1 MLITV
6 QEVLAVTNG
15 SLFAGVAAG
24 SLSGA
29 VIDSREARGG
39 ELFFPLQ
46 GDKHNGHRFV
56 ADALQRGA
64 AATLLEKRYL
74 TQFKPG
80 DFPPGKT
87 VIVVDDCLRSLQD
100 IAAYHRDK
108 YQVWVV
114 AVTGSNGKT
123 TTKDLIASVLKT
135 RYRVLKTEG
144 NFNNDIGLPLTL
156 LRLNGQHEIAV
167 LEMGMR
173 GPGEIALLCSLC
185 KPNVGVITNIG
196 EAHLEL
202 LGSRE
207 NISRAKGELL
217 DSMSS
222 TGTAIL
228 NGDDPYL
235 KSMGEVFVGH
245 TVYYGY
251 DEGLN
256 LRAHR
261 SLFQNDGYCFTAA
274 LPGGDVEEFWVP
286 LPGRHNVYNGL
297 AAVAVGLHF
306 SLVPSGIREGLAATS
321 FSGMRMERFQT
332 KSGLRLL
339 NDAYNASPS
348 SMEVALQSL
357 KEWAGGGLC
366 IAVLGDMLELGV
378 FSEEGH
384 RKTGHCVA
392 RLGIDS
398 LVTVGEQASL
408 IGEGAKE
415 AGFSPQNIYC
425 CGDRGAAINVLQ
437 TLPLQESYV
446 LVKGSRGMAMET
458 IVEALLEQEDRQE
471 SGDGRQESE

>member
-1 MLITV
+1 MHLTV
-6 QEVLAVTNG
+6 EEVLTVTNG
-15 SLFAGVAAG
+15 RLFAGDITG
-24 SLSGA
+24 SLSGG
-29 VIDSREARGG
+29 VIDSREAREG
-39 ELFFPLQ
+39 EIFFPLQ
-46 GDKHNGHRFV
+46 GDQQNGHRFIM
-56 ADALQRGA
+56 DALQRGA
-64 AATLLEKRYL
+64 AATLLEKSYL
-74 TQFKPG
+74 AQFEGG

-108 YQVWVV
+108 FQIGVV
-114 AVTGSNGKT
+114 GVTGSNGKT
-123 TTKDLIASVLKT
+123 TTKDLIASVLQT

-173 GPGEIALLCSLC
+173 GQGEIALLCALC

-196 EAHLEL
+196 EAHLEH

-207 NISRAKGELL
+207 NISKAKGELL
-217 DSMSS
+217 EAMGSND
-222 TGTAIL
+222 TAIL
-228 NGDDPYL
+228 NGDDPFL
-235 KSMGEVFVGH
+235 KSMGDVFVGR

-251 DEGLN
+251 DEGLT

-261 SLFQNDGYCFTAA
+261 SLFQNDGYSFSAA
-274 LPGGDVEEFWVP
+274 LPGGDIEEFWVP

-306 SLVPSGIREGLAATS
+306 CLEPSAIREGLAATS
-321 FSGMRMERFQT
+321 FSGMRMERLQT
-332 KSGLRLL
+332 KTGLRLL

-348 SMEVALQSL
+348 SMAVALQSL
-357 KEWAGGGLC
+357 KEWAGGGLA
-366 IAVLGDMLELGV
+366 IAVLGDMLELGE
-378 FSEEGH
+378 FSEQEH
-384 RKTGHCVA
+384 RKTGQCLAH
-392 RLGIDS
+392 LGIEW

-415 AGFSPQNIYC
+415 AGIMPQNIFC
-425 CGDRGAAINVLQ
+425 CRDHKAALKVLQ
-437 TLPLQESYV
+437 SLPLEQSYV

-458 IVEALLEQEDRQE
+458 IVKALMEQYDI
-471 SGDGRQESE
+471 

>member
-1 MLITV
+1 MHLTL
-6 QEVLAVTNG
+6 QEVLTVTNG
-15 SLFAGVAAG
+15 RLFAGDAAG

-29 VIDSREARGG
+29 VIDSRETRGG

-46 GDKHNGHRFV
+46 GDQQNGHRFV
-56 ADALQRGA
+56 IDALQRGA
-64 AATLLEKRYL
+64 AAALLEKNYL
-74 TQFKPG
+74 AHFQPG

-87 VIVVDDCLRSLQD
+87 LIVVDDCLRSLQE

-108 YQVWVV
+108 YKIGVV

-123 TTKDLIASVLKT
+123 TTKDLIAAVLKT

-144 NFNNDIGLPLTL
+144 NFNNDIGLPLML
-156 LRLNGQHEIAV
+156 LRLDQQHEVAV

-173 GPGEIALLCSLC
+173 GQGEIALLCSLC
-185 KPNVGVITNIG
+185 KPNMGVITNIG

-217 DSMSS
+217 EAMGPSD
-222 TGTAIL
+222 TAIL
-228 NGDDPYL
+228 NGDDPFL
-235 KSMGEVFVGH
+235 KRMGDVFVGQ

-251 DEGLN
+251 NEGSS
-256 LRAHR
+256 LRVHR
-261 SLFQNDGYCFTAA
+261 SFFQNDGYCFSAE
-274 LPGGDVEEFWVP
+274 LPGGNVEEFWVP
-286 LPGRHNVYNGL
+286 LPGRHNVYNAL

-306 SLVPSGIREGLAATS
+306 SLETPEIREGLATAS
-321 FSGMRMERFQT
+321 FSGMRMERLQT
-332 KSGLRLL
+332 KNGLRLI

-348 SMEVALQSL
+348 SMDVALQSL
-357 KEWAGGGLC
+357 KEWAGGGIS

-384 RKTGHCVA
+384 RRTGHCLA
-392 RLGIDS
+392 RLGIDY

-415 AGFSPQNIYC
+415 AGVSSQNIFNC
-425 CGDRGAAINVLQ
+425 TGTTAQ
-437 TLPLQESYV
+437 H
-446 LVKGSRGMAMET
+446 
-458 IVEALLEQEDRQE
+458 
-471 SGDGRQESE
+471 